1 MKTRFLQ
8 KCVKSAYEY
17 ATKGDYSSAYN
28 VAKKCHP
35 KEQQFLTSF
44 RNQAFSQL
52 GPNDGASVVI
62 NFAAYR
68 GLQKGLKK
76 VGGINGIVES
86 ASESSNQFFAHL
98 SDDVSKR
105 VISELPQTTLGWIKN
120 DVKKSWV
127 DLKYDV
133 NETLRGLKSTIRTA
147 KSWIQKKL
155 PIKSSSNVKT
165 ALKSKSKAINIT
177 KSVPEELKPL
187 FANLEGKT
195 GQEFV
200 DAGYENLIKYMK
212 LEGAAPKSI
221 ALTMSDGLWSVTG
234 GFSPIK
240 NTIEFSK
247 GFLDKLSPKDQM
259 KLLSHE
265 LTHFKQY
272 SSMLRTEGIGVEAY
286 ARVIAEND
294 VRQSL
299 NSSSF
304 SFMFKSQY
312 NAALKNGKG
321 EEFIQKAIDAQ
332 TKSYIPEIEKN
343 FADVLKM
350 PKISANSPEGKK
362 AYEYLEAQKNY
373 EGLDVLGLGSD
384 AYKNNPLEVE
394 AYGFG
399 DKMGEIFGKYFS

>member
-35 KEQQFLTSF
+35 KEQQFLASF
-44 RNQAFSQL
+44 RNRAFSQL
-52 GPNDGASVVI
+52 GSNDGASVVI
-62 NFAAYR
+62 DFAAYR
-68 GLQKGLKK
+68 GLQKGIKK
-76 VGGINGIVES
+76 VGGITGIVES
-86 ASESSNQFFAHL
+86 TSESSNQFFAHL

-155 PIKSSSNVKT
+155 PIKSSLNGKT
-165 ALKSKSKAINIT
+165 ALKAKLKAINIT
-177 KSVPEELKPL
+177 KSVPEELKPI

-195 GQEFV
+195 GREFV
-200 DAGYENLIKYMK
+200 DTGYENLVKYMK
-212 LEGAAPKSI
+212 LEGSAPKSI
-221 ALTMSDGLWSVTG
+221 ALTMSDGLLSVTG

-247 GFLDKLSPKDQM
+247 GFLDKLSSKDQM

-286 ARVIAEND
+286 ARVIAENN
-294 VRQSL
+294 VKQSL

-304 SFMFKSQY
+304 AFMFKSQY

-350 PKISANSPEGKK
+350 PKISANSQEGKK
-362 AYEYLEAQKNY
+362 AYEYLEAQRNY
-373 EGLDVLGLGSD
+373 EGLDILGFGSE

>member
-1 MKTRFLQ
+1 MKARMLQ

-44 RNQAFSQL
+44 RNRAFSQL

-68 GLQKGLKK
+68 GWQKGLKK

-155 PIKSSSNVKT
+155 PIKSSSNGKT
-165 ALKSKSKAINIT
+165 ALKSKSKAINIR

-200 DAGYENLIKYMK
+200 DAGYENLVKYMK

-234 GFSPIK
+234 GFSP
-240 NTIEFSK
+240 
-247 GFLDKLSPKDQM
+247 D
-259 KLLSHE
+259 
-265 LTHFKQY
+265 
-272 SSMLRTEGIGVEAY
+272 R
-286 ARVIAEND
+286 
-294 VRQSL
+294 
-299 NSSSF
+299 
-304 SFMFKSQY
+304 KS
-312 NAALKNGKG
+312 
-321 EEFIQKAIDAQ
+321 
-332 TKSYIPEIEKN
+332 
-343 FADVLKM
+343 V
-350 PKISANSPEGKK
+350 
-362 AYEYLEAQKNY
+362 
-373 EGLDVLGLGSD
+373 V
-384 AYKNNPLEVE
+384 
-394 AYGFG
+394 
-399 DKMGEIFGKYFS
+399 